1 MKRKFFSLAIVL
13 MLAASVLFT
22 AAGMSLFAAAQGDAS
37 MDAADSAAASDDAAE
52 NEGEGEGP
60 DTSQAVNTWLLAS
73 HNNLKIED
81 NEGVARIKETKP
93 SSGGSVIDV
102 ITNTE
107 GYDVTKA
114 IEFDMYLYNL
124 PFDYKNAVN
133 PAETDYWI
141 GLFLYHEYTDEFY
154 TVQDPNGTLNFN
166 MRGYKDKNGS
176 YLTGLCS
183 MPDGRRAGENTDK
196 NYSGDDQKIT
206 IRFEIADKYTTVYQK
221 TSAMDEYVEWFF
233 IPEIGRDFFADGKV
247 YFNMRFHVSS
257 GATDPEL
264 FDLGF
269 STVRNTETF
278 TPDAGK
284 LYIPSDGITVAPAG
298 DGDKTE
304 VAVNAAAGS
313 LYYRV
318 PFDLNNKLEI
328 NFTIEQT
335 PGYHDND
342 VDSWVGMFLSNS
354 AGVHSPFTKDSYGIW
369 IRSKNE
375 KQLSGYFASPA
386 AVQLAQSLVVDLRQG
401 ENTVV
406 FEMQKSVLV
415 ISLNEKSYSLS
426 AGENYYVGKNG
437 YLCFYANIAQYTG
450 ENGYK
455 FTYSIANDTSVVLP
469 QIALKDY
476 DGQPFEAKQDE
487 DLTFGYTGDKF
498 LSLSGYSITENDYS
512 ADAEAGTVTIKKEF
526 LQHLPTGMEL
536 SFYLNG
542 EQSSA
547 GFSLQVQSTGI
558 TQIVTVGSTFSYDK
572 SSAEGLSV
580 GVSGDV
586 FVSVSGNDIRESDYS
601 FTSGEL
607 YGTLLINRS
616 YFTKLPNG
624 EYIFTLNGE
633 TTSSEFTVTVQ
644 GQPAEPIQ
652 IMLQTERGTFDG
664 NAPADVEIYTTQ
676 GVAVNVVGNVIMPG
690 DFALGVGKVTLDG
703 DYLAALKNGEYVFRI
718 YEEEG
723 TCAEFTLTVTNS
735 KVTETE
741 PQEPSGDDAPGD
753 SGGGCSSSAVGSLAI
768 TAAALCAAAV
778 ALAAAIRQKSK
789 KENK

>member
-22 AAGMSLFAAAQGDAS
+22 VAGMSLFAAAQGDAS

-52 NEGEGEGP
+52 NEGEGEGS

-73 HNNLKIED
+73 HKNLTIED
-81 NEGVARIKETKP
+81 NEGIARIKETTH
-93 SSGGSVIDV
+93 SSTGSVIDV
-102 ITNTE
+102 ITNAE

-124 PFDYKNAVN
+124 PFDYENAVN

-166 MRGYKDKNGS
+166 MRGYKDENGS

-335 PGYHDND
+335 PGYHDNA

-536 SFYLNG
+536 SFCLNG

-768 TAAALCAAAV
+768 TASALCAAAV

>member
-13 MLAASVLFT
+13 MLTVSVMFT
-22 AAGMSLFAAAQGDAS
+22 VAGMSLFAAAQGDAS
-37 MDAADSAAASDDAAE
+37 MDATGSVSVSDDAAE
-52 NEGEGEGP
+52 NEGAGEGS

-73 HNNLKIED
+73 HKNLTIEY
-81 NEGVARIKETKP
+81 NEGIARIKETTH
-93 SSGGSVIDV
+93 SSTGSVIDV
-102 ITNTE
+102 ITNAE

-124 PFDYKNAVN
+124 PFDYKDAVN
-133 PAETDYWI
+133 PAATDYWI
-141 GLFLYHEYTDEFY
+141 GLFLYSEYTDEFY
-154 TVQDPNGTLNFN
+154 TVQQPNGTLNFN
-166 MRGYKDKNGS
+166 MRGYKDENGS

-183 MPDGRRAGENTDK
+183 MPDGRKAGENTDK
-196 NYSGDDQKIT
+196 NYSGEDQKIT
-206 IRFEIADKYTTVYQK
+206 IRFEVADDYTTVYQK
-221 TSAMDEYVEWFF
+221 TSATDDYVEWFF

-257 GATDPEL
+257 GATNPEL
-264 FDLGF
+264 FDLGL

-278 TPDAGK
+278 NPDVGN
-284 LYIPSDGITVAPAG
+284 LYIPSDDITVAPAEN
-298 DGDKTE
+298 GDKTE

-328 NFTIEQT
+328 NFTINQT
-335 PGYHDND
+335 PGYHEAG
-342 VDSWVGMFLSNS
+342 VDSWVGMFLSNG

-375 KQLSGYFASPA
+375 TQLGGYFASPA
-386 AVQLAQSLVVDLRQG
+386 AAQLAQSLVVDLREG

-406 FEMQKSVLV
+406 FEMQKSILV

-426 AGENYYVGKNG
+426 VGENYYVGKNG

-455 FTYSIANDTSVVLP
+455 FTYSITNDSPVVLP
-469 QIALKDY
+469 QIALKDPV
-476 DGQPFEAKQDE
+476 GQPFAAKQDE
-487 DLTFGYTGDKF
+487 DLTFSYEGDRF
-498 LSLSGYSITENDYS
+498 LSLSGYNITENDYS

-536 SFYLNG
+536 SFCLNG

-547 GFSLQVQSTGI
+547 DFSLQVQSTGI

-601 FTSGEL
+601 FTTAEP

-633 TTSSEFTVTVQ
+633 ATSSEFTVNVQ
-644 GQPAEPIQ
+644 GQTAEPIQ

-664 NAPADVEIYTTQ
+664 NAPADVEIYITQ
-676 GVAVNVVGNVIMPG
+676 GVAVNVVGNVIMSG
-690 DFALGVGKVTLDG
+690 DFTLGVGKVTLVG

-718 YEEEG
+718 YEDEG

-741 PQEPSGDDAPGD
+741 PPAPSGGDASGE
-753 SGGGCSSSAVGSLAI
+753 SGGGCSSSAVGSLAV
-768 TAAALCAAAV
+768 TAAVLCAAAV
-778 ALAAAIRQKSK
+778 ALAAAMRQKSN

>member
-1 MKRKFFSLAIVL
+1 
-13 MLAASVLFT
+13 
-22 AAGMSLFAAAQGDAS
+22 
-37 MDAADSAAASDDAAE
+37 
-52 NEGEGEGP
+52 
-60 DTSQAVNTWLLAS
+60 
-73 HNNLKIED
+73 
-81 NEGVARIKETKP
+81 
-93 SSGGSVIDV
+93 
-102 ITNTE
+102 
-107 GYDVTKA
+107 
-114 IEFDMYLYNL
+114 
-124 PFDYKNAVN
+124 
-133 PAETDYWI
+133 
-141 GLFLYHEYTDEFY
+141 
-154 TVQDPNGTLNFN
+154 
-166 MRGYKDKNGS
+166 
-176 YLTGLCS
+176 
-183 MPDGRRAGENTDK
+183 
-196 NYSGDDQKIT
+196 
-206 IRFEIADKYTTVYQK
+206 
-221 TSAMDEYVEWFF
+221 
-233 IPEIGRDFFADGKV
+233 
-247 YFNMRFHVSS
+247 
-257 GATDPEL
+257 
-264 FDLGF
+264 
-269 STVRNTETF
+269 
-278 TPDAGK
+278 
-284 LYIPSDGITVAPAG
+284 
-298 DGDKTE
+298 
-304 VAVNAAAGS
+304 
-313 LYYRV
+313 
-318 PFDLNNKLEI
+318 
-328 NFTIEQT
+328 
-335 PGYHDND
+335 
-342 VDSWVGMFLSNS
+342 MFLSNS

-375 KQLSGYFASPA
+375 TQLGGYFASPA

-601 FTSGEL
+601 FTTAEP

-624 EYIFTLNGE
+624 
-633 TTSSEFTVTVQ
+633 
-644 GQPAEPIQ
+644 
-652 IMLQTERGTFDG
+652 
-664 NAPADVEIYTTQ
+664 
-676 GVAVNVVGNVIMPG
+676 
-690 DFALGVGKVTLDG
+690 
-703 DYLAALKNGEYVFRI
+703 
-718 YEEEG
+718 
-723 TCAEFTLTVTNS
+723 
-735 KVTETE
+735 
-741 PQEPSGDDAPGD
+741 
-753 SGGGCSSSAVGSLAI
+753 
-768 TAAALCAAAV
+768 
-778 ALAAAIRQKSK
+778 
-789 KENK
+789 